1 MYIKCSTA
9 ISLIKVR
16 LHNFSCKLKGQS
28 TFQNSVWWSA
38 WLWHLSLTGPKIY
51 HVRKVLLL
59 SAMKNCRSHF
69 IKPIVVIQKE
79 KKKLMAVK
87 PESDNNEICSSEHS
101 WFLCRQLQFMAPSDA
116 AVERQAGKKMRVEEL
131 FDLNRKW
138 QHWGGTRRSFCARDR
153 AVFWPGGCWPLEAT
167 WKRIWESLHNFL
179 QRALLQFQFLVLTYL
194 RV

>member
-69 IKPIVVIQKE
+69 IKPIVIIQKE
-79 KKKLMAVK
+79 KKKVDSCKAWKWQQWNLFFWTFLILVQTVTVYG
-87 PESDNNEICSSEHS
+87 SLWCSSGK
-101 WFLCRQLQFMAPSDA
+101 
-116 AVERQAGKKMRVEEL
+116 AGRKKMCVEEL